1 MKLSCQHF
9 GSEISILTE
18 NVFFLLSL
26 PRLRNKY
33 IQFPCLRPDSI
44 DKRILL
50 QLQPPYHEYAQAF
63 LQYFLKGFHAVD
75 SRTHKSSS
83 PP

>member
-9 GSEISILTE
+9 GSEISIPTE

-33 IQFPCLRPDSI
+33 IYTVSVLERPDSI
-44 DKRILL
+44 DKRILF

-75 SRTHKSSS
+75 RDT
-83 PP
+83 